1 MKKRIISFILTVL
14 MVVAMIPAAS
24 FTVLAAKLTANG
36 VSVESSGLKY
46 NDDIKSY
53 YLDNMSEKL
62 LYTDGSSIYSSFVSQ
77 IFTDAEC
84 RTDLKKDPI
93 IGETYYFNM
102 LFKMYSD
109 TAYSVTDA
117 NSTIEVTG
125 FCDCQVVDA
134 HEYGSYYVVVCSIT
148 YGELTGGVKAVASGV
163 EYDSELGGYAPTFT
177 TLKAVSTEGK
187 ELDQVNVPSSSGGYS
202 YSYYGAYAKGLYK
215 TYSNGRVSDKLT
227 TDFVEGETYYSYIN
241 LNSIDGNLHIEDEL
255 VDISIDGYRVRF
267 LGAYESDGG
276 FTSQIFYSITKT
288 PAITVNGVEMYDGN
302 YLANGAT
309 KTTTTKPSGGYAYYK
324 NGVLTLDNYK
334 YEGDRGI
341 SLYSSLGINLIG
353 ENTLVNTGKS
363 DDIRLYL
370 TITVMLT
377 NSELVIEG
385 PGSLNCIGG
394 ISASGDIIIN
404 NTNVTV
410 DGNGGASFGLRSYMG
425 DVIVKG
431 GRLTA
436 IGGGSAIQVP
446 NGDFL
451 VTNDMKIKASTTN
464 DGALGEYVA
473 ANHDSYKKIVVTPAP
488 IFDDVFE
495 TSWFKGAVDY
505 VVGRGL
511 MNGTSE
517 TKFEPNTPMSRAMLV
532 TVLWRLEGSPAIS
545 GSNPFTDLKQAWYKD
560 AVNWA
565 YQNSIVN
572 GTDADKFSPN
582 GNITREQM
590 AAILYRYSE
599 YKGKD
604 VSARADISAYPD
616 ASKVHSYAADAIS
629 WANAEGLI
637 TGSKEGNQT
646 VLAPRASATRAQVA
660 TILMRYCNK

>member
-36 VSVESSGLKY
+36 VSVESSGFKY

-134 HEYGSYYVVVCSIT
+134 HEYGSYYIVVCSIT

-163 EYDSELGGYAPTFT
+163 KYDSELGGYAPTFT
-177 TLKAVSTEGK
+177 TLKAVSTSGK

-202 YSYYGAYAKGLYK
+202 YSYYGAHAQGLYK
-215 TYSNGRVSDKLT
+215 TYSNGSVSDKLT
-227 TDFVEGETYYSYIN
+227 TDFVDGETYYSYIN

-334 YEGDRGI
+334 YEGERSI
-341 SLYSSLGINLIG
+341 TIYSSLGINLIG
-353 ENTLVNTGKS
+353 ENTLVRTEKS
-363 DDIRLYL
+363 DDIHLYL

-385 PGSLNCIGG
+385 TGSLNCIGG
-394 ISASGDIIIN
+394 IAASSDIIIN

-410 DGNGGASFGLRSYMG
+410 DGNGGAMGLRSYMG

-436 IGGGSAIQVP
+436 IGEDSAIQVP

-488 IFDDVFE
+488 IFDDVAEDTYYFD
-495 TSWFKGAVDY
+495 AVTWAATN
-505 VVGRGL
+505 GITT
-511 MNGTSE
+511 GTSA
-517 TKFEPNTPMSRAMLV
+517 TTFSPDMACSRAQVV
-532 TVLWRLEGSPAIS
+532 TFLWRAAGSPAPTS
-545 GSNPFTDLKQAWYKD
+545 STNPFTDVASGQYYYD
-560 AVNWA
+560 AVLWA
-565 YQNSIVN
+565 VENGITN
-572 GTDADKFSPN
+572 GTSATTFSPDKVCTRAEVVTFLKRAVAKTTAPSEAENPFADVADGQWYTEAVMWAVEKGITTGTGGNNFSPN
-582 GNITREQM
+582 VNCDRGQIVTF
-590 AAILYRYSE
+590 LYRAV
-599 YKGKD
+599 KK
-604 VSARADISAYPD
+604 
-616 ASKVHSYAADAIS
+616 
-629 WANAEGLI
+629 
-637 TGSKEGNQT
+637 
-646 VLAPRASATRAQVA
+646 
-660 TILMRYCNK
+660 